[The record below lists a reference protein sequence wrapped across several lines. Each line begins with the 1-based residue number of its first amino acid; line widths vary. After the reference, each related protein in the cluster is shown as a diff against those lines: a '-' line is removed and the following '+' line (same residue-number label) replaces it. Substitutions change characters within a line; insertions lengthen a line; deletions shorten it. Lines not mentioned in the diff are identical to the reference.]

1 MSIKRITMKTTTVRF
16 APWVGSQYSEG
27 LDGLRILLVGESHYA
42 ENNHERPT
50 VTPEIVKALA
60 LGERHPLAT
69 KRLRQ
74 HPHFTKIMRAVTS
87 SRRPATRAEK
97 ADFWGRLAYYNFIQE
112 FIPAK
117 RSMPIKAAWLRGK
130 APFCDVLDVLRPD
143 LIVCLSERNGDLV
156 CSLAGDVPVAV
167 VHHPSSHFKYS
178 TVIPKIAQKKAIAMA
193 AMTHGASFSRCE
205 VFDRWSQT
213 TAAALPTPGSNVS
226 KDDAAVLAIQRRRAM
241 AEIDDALVSG

>member
-1 MSIKRITMKTTTVRF
+1 MKTTTVRF

-97 ADFWGRLAYYNFIQE
+97 ADFWGRVAYYNFIQE

-143 LIVCLSERNGDLV
+143 LIVCLSQRNGDLV

-241 AEIDDALVSG
+241 AEIDEALVSG